1 MHARFHVPASR
12 IDYMV
17 ISSPP
22 GLSPH
27 WIIFSKAPARHGYS
41 ATLGGANLAQLPG

>member
-1 MHARFHVPASR
+1 MHARFHVRASR

-27 WIIFSKAPARHGYS
+27 WIIFSKAPARHAYS
-41 ATLGGANLAQLPG
+41 ATLGGANLAPLPG